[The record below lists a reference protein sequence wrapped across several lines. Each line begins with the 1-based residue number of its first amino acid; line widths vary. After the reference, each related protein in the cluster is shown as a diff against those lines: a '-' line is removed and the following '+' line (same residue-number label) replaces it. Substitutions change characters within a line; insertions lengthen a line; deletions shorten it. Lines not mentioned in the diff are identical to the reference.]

1 MWSQQPRFEKM
12 MHDDCGTM
20 KISVLYI
27 RDMEIDIIIS
37 IVSYVSRLS
46 IFISTVT
53 SKEKLLS
60 FKKYD

>member
-1 MWSQQPRFEKM
+1 
-12 MHDDCGTM
+12 M
-20 KISVLYI
+20 KTNGLYS
-27 RDMEIDIIIS
+27 RDIDIDVIVS
-37 IVSYVSRLS
+37 IVITVSCLS